1 MEVQT
6 PGVIKDDKDIPRGV
20 EEWELKCARIKEEYG
35 EREGLTDGMN
45 VPILISIIPKEMQDM
60 VYQMGKLDEDLP
72 HQEVRDKVIGV
83 AGQRAQR
90 RTPTPQINEV

>member
-35 EREGLTDGMN
+35 EREGLTDGMK
-45 VPILISIIPKEMQDM
+45 VAILISIIPKDMQDM
-60 VYQMGKLDEDLP
+60 VYQMGKLDED
-72 HQEVRDKVIGV
+72 
-83 AGQRAQR
+83 
-90 RTPTPQINEV
+90 